1 MDFLI
6 IILLMV
12 FFFSGSAKKMSK
24 GGSTNRNR
32 AGGQAANSTP
42 SSKPIKLSV
51 QVTTKAAHDSTG
63 HDHVKQ
69 TTMQPSEGMSQ
80 SYVPLHA
87 QVGQRIQSRMESME
101 GYGAYQGSLGVDS
114 AEGRDLCDSDLG
126 HDRELEFSWR
136 ESAYTSD
143 IGVVPEMDAQA
154 MARAVVMSEIL
165 KRPSERKW
173 GRL

>member
-1 MDFLI
+1 MDLLI

-12 FFFSGSAKKMSK
+12 FFFSSSAKKMSK

-42 SSKPIKLSV
+42 SSRSAKPSA
-51 QVTTKAAHDSTG
+51 QRATKAAHDRTG
-63 HDHVKQ
+63 HDHARQ

-101 GYGAYQGSLGVDS
+101 GYGAYQGSMGVDS

-126 HDRELEFSWR
+126 HDREMEFSWS
-136 ESAYTSD
+136 ESAYSSD
-143 IGVVPEMDAQA
+143 VGVVPELDAQA

-173 GRL
+173 GRM